1 MLKRTI
7 LSAMFLAGSILP
19 IIANLVV
26 FMLIIQRKQLQQV
39 RFYII
44 ANLLL
49 ADIGFLTAHFLK
61 TTIDLYD
68 NQGGGNNNFV
78 RAAICCVIT
87 YAAYL
92 NSILTTGLLA
102 MDRYIA
108 VIYTFHYETM
118 LTKRRII
125 FVLSILW
132 LLSAVTPTVLIKVSG
147 PTFKGTYRKLIVSLI
162 FFRLIVSLVLLV
174 LSKYTHYIKKQH
186 MEAIVKKKNYFGVEQ
201 EKLDKLKRLKSSLKD
216 SFKFYIVNV
225 AVMSILSLIGVMEL
239 ISSNFHLDIKLVV
252 TLLFQLTDI
261 MVISL
266 SYREIREQITRVIC
280 KITIRKIVDYKRTNV
295 NH

>member
-19 IIANLVV
+19 FIANLVV

-49 ADIGFLTAHFLK
+49 ADIGFMTAHFLK
-61 TTIDLYD
+61 ATIDLYD
-68 NQGGGNNNFV
+68 NQGGENNSFV
-78 RAAICCVIT
+78 RAAIFCVIT

-108 VIYTFHYETM
+108 VIYTFHYETV

-174 LSKYTHYIKKQH
+174 LSKYTHYIKKNLWKLLLRGKTIL
-186 MEAIVKKKNYFGVEQ
+186 AWSRKN
-201 EKLDKLKRLKSSLKD
+201 LINLK
-216 SFKFYIVNV
+216 
-225 AVMSILSLIGVMEL
+225 G
-239 ISSNFHLDIKLVV
+239 
-252 TLLFQLTDI
+252 
-261 MVISL
+261 
-266 SYREIREQITRVIC
+266 
-280 KITIRKIVDYKRTNV
+280 
-295 NH
+295 

>member
-1 MLKRTI
+1 
-7 LSAMFLAGSILP
+7 
-19 IIANLVV
+19 
-26 FMLIIQRKQLQQV
+26 MLIIQRKQLQQV

-92 NSILTTGLLA
+92 SSILTTGLLA

-108 VIYTFHYETM
+108 VIYAFHYETM

-147 PTFKGTYRKLIVSLI
+147 PTFKDIYRNLVSSLI
-162 FFRLIVSLVLLV
+162 FFRVIVSLVLLV
-174 LSKYTHYIKKQH
+174 LSKYTHYIKKRT
-186 MEAIVKKKNYFGVEQ
+186 YG
-201 EKLDKLKRLKSSLKD
+201 
-216 SFKFYIVNV
+216 
-225 AVMSILSLIGVMEL
+225 
-239 ISSNFHLDIKLVV
+239 
-252 TLLFQLTDI
+252 
-261 MVISL
+261 
-266 SYREIREQITRVIC
+266 SYC
-280 KITIRKIVDYKRTNV
+280 
-295 NH
+295 

>member
-19 IIANLVV
+19 FIANLVV

-49 ADIGFLTAHFLK
+49 ADIGFMTAHFLK
-61 TTIDLYD
+61 ATIDLYD
-68 NQGGGNNNFV
+68 NQGGENNNFV
-78 RAAICCVIT
+78 RAAIFCVIT

-108 VIYTFHYETM
+108 VIYTFHYETV

-147 PTFKGTYRKLIVSLI
+147 PTFKGIYRKLIVSLI

-174 LSKYTHYIKKQH
+174 LSKYTHYIKKKH
-186 MEAIVKKKNYFGVEQ
+186 MEAIVKRKNYFGVEQ

-216 SFKFYIVNV
+216 SFKFYIANV
-225 AVMSILSLIGVMEL
+225 SLIGVMEL

-252 TLLFQLTDI
+252 TLLPQLTDI

-266 SYREIREQITRVIC
+266 SYRKIREQIKRVIC
-280 KITIRKIVDYKRTNV
+280 KLLLEK
-295 NH
+295 